1 MSKTK
6 GIIIIRKITTMKT
19 AGRLLSRIEV
29 TILVVLTKVVLVVGG
44 GGALAAEMLEEI
56 FCIALVA
63 LFNALVALF
72 NAFVP
77 LVDRLEAL
85 FNAVPLADGFVS

>member
-6 GIIIIRKITTMKT
+6 GIIIIRKITIMKT

-29 TILVVLTKVVLVVGG
+29 TILVVLTKVTVVGG
-44 GGALAAEMLEEI
+44 GCALAAEILEEI

-85 FNAVPLADGFVS
+85 FNAVPLVDGLVI